1 MVSWKI
7 TLVIMLLSAFSKS
20 SCFLMRTGVLVP
32 RSLYHASTQRLSA
45 NEIISSTANDRIKF
59 VKSLQ
64 LKKNRNEHGLVV
76 LEGFKFVS
84 DALSHKLQPK
94 EIFLSTSATSSAQY
108 QYLEQILHERQIP
121 EEKIIRITDK
131 VYNSIAETENGQGVL
146 AVFPKPVYSTG
157 SPLSLQYN
165 PKETKG
171 LLILLLDRISD
182 PGNMGT
188 IIRTAYGLG
197 VNAILNVDGCD
208 VWSSKVLRSST
219 GLGLNFP
226 IVECSWDELDSIEK
240 QLQFYQSQYESVQ
253 HQKQSSSSPLSSSKE
268 FWQALLAD
276 GNQKSSEDY
285 YSSYSNSSSSSGIDY
300 TKPTVLVIGSES
312 QGIHLSAHLLSAGR
326 MKQKKI
332 KIPMIRSLDSFNVGV
347 AASIILAEAAKSRLV
362 R

>member
-1 MVSWKI
+1 MKSWKI
-7 TLVIMLLSAFSKS
+7 VLVIMLLSAFSKS
-20 SCFLMRTGVLVP
+20 SCFLMRTGVAVP
-32 RSLYHASTQRLSA
+32 RRLYHASTQRLA
-45 NEIISSTANDRIKF
+45 ATEIISSTSNDRIKF

-84 DALSHKLQPK
+84 DALFHRLQPK

-108 QYLEQILHERQIP
+108 QYLEQVLNERHIL

-146 AVFPKPVYSTG
+146 AVFPKPVYSIG
-157 SPLSLQYN
+157 SHLSLRYN

-171 LLILLLDRISD
+171 LFILLLDRISD

-188 IIRTAYGLG
+188 IIRTSYGLG

-226 IVECSWDELDSIEK
+226 IVECSWNEIDSIDK
-240 QLQFYQSQYESVQ
+240 QLQFYQSQYETI
-253 HQKQSSSSPLSSSKE
+253 HQQQSSSSSSSSSKE

-285 YSSYSNSSSSSGIDY
+285 YSSYSSSSSSSGIDY

-347 AASIILAEAAKSRLV
+347 ATSIILAEAAKSRLV